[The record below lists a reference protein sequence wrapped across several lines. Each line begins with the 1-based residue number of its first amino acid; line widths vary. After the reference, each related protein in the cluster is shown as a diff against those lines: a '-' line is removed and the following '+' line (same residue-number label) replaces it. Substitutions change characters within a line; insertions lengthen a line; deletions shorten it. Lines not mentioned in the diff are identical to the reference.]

1 MIYGMDI
8 FSRAGALWERSSEE
22 HIEYAHEP
30 EMLLSA
36 LESAGFVD
44 VRLCRDCPQGDAG
57 RLFIVAT
64 RNEE

>member
-1 MIYGMDI
+1 MTRG
-8 FSRAGALWERSSEE
+8 AGSSALASGFLG
-22 HIEYAHEP
+22 
-30 EMLLSA
+30 LLLEA